1 MKEKNKKARLSKNT
15 NSTLNKGKKSF
26 NPWLII
32 AGIVVFTVVVF
43 LPMLQNQFTSWDDPD
58 YITNNMKIWK
68 LNAENLKFIF
78 TQPIAYNYHPLTML
92 SLGIN
97 YYFSK
102 LNPFSYFLTNLILH
116 LTNVVLVFWFIFSI
130 SKKNINVATFVA
142 LVFAIHPMHVESV
155 AWATERKDVLY
166 TLFFIGGLITWLH
179 YLRTN
184 KLIYFIA
191 TILLAIFSMLSKPAA
206 IIFPLVIIAIDFYEK
221 EKFEIKAQLNKIPF
235 FIIAAFFMY
244 MTLIA
249 QTQDNS
255 IVGDFKKYTVIER
268 FLFASYGFVVY
279 ILKLF
284 APAHLATFHPY
295 PKSIEILV
303 YLSPIIIALLVA
315 CVYYFKE
322 KRKLLLFGLM
332 FYFINLILV
341 LQFVSIG
348 DAVYA
353 ERYTYVPYIGLC
365 FILGMLL
372 FNSNIKINRNLIW
385 GGIAAYSLVFAYSA
399 NARVKVWHNSETLW
413 TDMIEKYPDSD
424 RGYYD
429 LGNYYFEKGDNE
441 KAIPLFGKAIKVG
454 TNYKSYANRGLAL
467 MKQLKYDEAI
477 QDFNKAIELKPK
489 QDEAFLGRAHA
500 YGDLKK
506 YDLSMSDVN
515 EALKFRES
523 YESYFFRGYLYKATE
538 NYDLAIENYSKA
550 MTLTKEVSVYNNRG
564 NVYFLLKDYAKAIA
578 DYNVVLNQNPNDP
591 NGLSNRGAAYF
602 QSNQFEAA
610 MVDINKAI
618 SLDPNNARNF
628 TNLALMYQKQGNKA
642 KALEIANKAQ
652 KLGASFPADFLRSI
666 QN

>member
-315 CVYYFKE
+315 FVYYFKE

>member
-303 YLSPIIIALLVA
+303 YLSPILIALLVA

>member
-1 MKEKNKKARLSKNT
+1 MKEKNKKARLSKNA

-315 CVYYFKE
+315 FVYYFKE

>member
-303 YLSPIIIALLVA
+303 YLSPILIALLVA

-628 TNLALMYQKQGNKA
+628 TNLAFMYQKQGNKA